1 MISRDVELEEA
12 QKLLLGRTIPMPGE
26 PLPTLQALGRISFQ
40 DHFAGEDL
48 PPYPQSAMDG
58 YAVAVSE
65 NFNGNCFQII
75 ERLRPQDTPLNSLN
89 PGQAAGVVTGG
100 PIPEGTVA
108 VMPQELAKVD
118 ENNVIFAGKIEA
130 GSNIKP
136 QGEDYQAGC
145 LLVKRGTTLNPG
157 LISALA
163 TFGNSEV
170 KVFCR
175 PRVAIINFGPEIIP
189 YHLAPLPGQK
199 RDSNGPLL
207 AGLVHCDGGAVV
219 SMRAVGNK
227 SSGQLK
233 DILEELFYKADII
246 LTTGGTA
253 HGVEDQALYVLKQVG
268 AELLF
273 REVKMKPGNHSTAA
287 VRNEKIIISLSGN
300 PTACIVG
307 YHLLAVPVLRQM
319 QGLEPFTGRIDALCT
334 NSFMKKGSVRR
345 FVYAQASCYRDGMRV
360 TIFPAQKSSMLRP
373 AANCNALIDLPAG
386 QQPLRNGQTV
396 KAILLGHYSSWDYSG
411 IM

>member
-1 MISRDVELEEA
+1 MIPRDVELEEA
-12 QKLLLGRTIPMPGE
+12 QELLLGRTAPMLGE
-26 PLPTLQALGRISFQ
+26 SLPTLQALGRISFQ

-58 YAVAVSE
+58 YAVAVGEKSDS
-65 NFNGNCFQII
+65 NCYQII
-75 ERLRPQDTPLNSLN
+75 ERLRPQDTPLSNLH

-100 PIPEGTVA
+100 PLPDGTVA

-118 ENNVIFAGKIEA
+118 GNNVIFSGRIEA

-136 QGEDYQAGC
+136 QGEDYQAGD
-145 LLVKRGTTLNPG
+145 LLVKQRTALNPA
-157 LISALA
+157 LISVLA
-163 TFGNSEV
+163 AFGNNKV

-175 PRVAIINFGPEIIP
+175 PRVAIINFGPEIVP
-189 YHLAPLPGQK
+189 CHLAPLPGQK

-207 AGLVHCDGGAVV
+207 AGFVHCDGGTVV
-219 SMRAVGNK
+219 SMQAVGNK

-233 DILEELFYKADII
+233 DLLKELFYKADVI

-253 HGVEDQALYVLKQVG
+253 QGVEDQALYVLKQVG

-273 REVKMKPGNHSTAA
+273 RGIKMKPGNHSTAA

-300 PTACIVG
+300 PAACIVG
-307 YHLLAVPVLRQM
+307 YHLLAVPILRQM
-319 QGLEPFTGRIDALCT
+319 QGLEPYTGRMDALCT
-334 NSFMKKGSVRR
+334 NSFMKKGNVRR
-345 FVYAQASCYRDGMRV
+345 FVYAQASCCRDGMRV

-373 AANCNALIDLPAG
+373 AANCNALIDLPSG
-386 QQPLRNGQTV
+386 QQPLRNRQTV
-396 KAILLGHYSSWDYSG
+396 KAILLGPYSSWDYSG